1 MRKNDKRLNKI
12 KHKIIIFMFSFIFL
26 LLSSL
31 TFIVK
36 AINPVILSVSKA
48 EAISLSQTVINNS
61 VYEIIKDSTVYN
73 KIIDISRNQ
82 NGEIEFI
89 SNNTYQINK
98 ISRDIVDLAQINLQ
112 NLGSKGIDIP
122 IGTFSGLQ
130 ILNGIGPN
138 INIKLIP
145 IGLINCNFLSKFTQA
160 GINQTNHKIYLDI
173 DCKVNIILPVTSH
186 TVNTKTQIMIAENL
200 IIGKVP
206 QTYLYSDEIG
216 ELLNLVP

>member
-1 MRKNDKRLNKI
+1 
-12 KHKIIIFMFSFIFL
+12 MFSFIFL